1 MNNFHQQLCEAIAM
15 TKTMIAQQ
23 VVRNDLGQ
31 EVMLSFGSS
40 PMKVDSPSGRKSI
53 RAPEYLEE
61 DDEPENDPNSAQ
73 ALTKTGADNG
83 SSWLGALGGYL
94 AKTFYW

>member
-40 PMKVDSPSGRKSI
+40 PMKVDSVCERIIASI
-53 RAPEYLEE
+53 L
-61 DDEPENDPNSAQ
+61 
-73 ALTKTGADNG
+73 
-83 SSWLGALGGYL
+83 
-94 AKTFYW
+94 